1 MNFIKNPAVRKSA
14 LLVGLMT
21 AAATASASTEG
32 TEFQDLYN
40 MLVGWSE
47 GYLGKALAIA
57 AFLTGAIVGFAKST
71 AMPALVGVVFAVV
84 FSIGPGIIA
93 GMMALAAAAAAI
105 RPTRRA
111 DLRTAGLL
119 MKFMSIA
126 P

>member
-1 MNFIKNPAVRKSA
+1 MNFVKNPAVRKSA

-32 TEFQDLYN
+32 TEFQDLYD

-93 GMMALAAAAAAI
+93 GMM
-105 RPTRRA
+105 
-111 DLRTAGLL
+111 TAV
-119 MKFMSIA
+119 I
-126 P
+126 

>member
-1 MNFIKNPAVRKSA
+1 
-14 LLVGLMT
+14 MT

-32 TEFQDLYN
+32 TEFQDLYD

-93 GMMALAAAAAAI
+93 GMM
-105 RPTRRA
+105 
-111 DLRTAGLL
+111 TAV
-119 MKFMSIA
+119 I
-126 P
+126 

>member
-1 MNFIKNPAVRKSA
+1 MTFIKNPAVRKSA

-32 TEFQDLYN
+32 TEFQDLYD

-93 GMMALAAAAAAI
+93 GMM
-105 RPTRRA
+105 
-111 DLRTAGLL
+111 TAV
-119 MKFMSIA
+119 I
-126 P
+126 